1 MKNLK
6 MGTPLMGLVIGFSL
20 VAIAALM
27 MIFGFWKI
35 LILLV
40 LFGIGFFVGS
50 VGNKQE
56 FIKDTANKIIPAKEA
71 KVIDIKSE
79 IAREQEAR
87 QAGTET
93 VSADEMSAEEPEKE
107 DQEDNNEDGD

>member
-1 MKNLK
+1 MNNLK
-6 MGTPLMGLVIGFSL
+6 MGTPQMGLVIGFSL

-27 MIFGFWKI
+27 MIFGFWTI

-40 LFGIGFFVGS
+40 LFGIGFFVGT
-50 VGNKQE
+50 VKNKQE

-87 QAGTET
+87 QAGAEAA
-93 VSADEMSAEEPEKE
+93 SADETSAEGPAEE
-107 DQEDNNEDGD
+107 DQEDNNEDGE